1 MRYKLLGRSGLRVSE
16 LALGTMT
23 FGQDWGWGASQEE
36 ARKQFDLFVAAGGN
50 FVDTSVNY
58 TNGTAEQYVGEL
70 IHPRRD
76 YFVVGTKYSLSRDWD
91 DPNGGGNTRKNMH
104 VSLELSLKRLQTDYV
119 DLYWLHLWDC
129 MTPIEE
135 VMRALDDM
143 VRAGKVLYVGIS
155 DSPAWIVSRA
165 VTLAELRGWTA
176 FTALQIE
183 YSLVERTVERELL
196 PMARTLDLAVT
207 PWGILGSGMLSG
219 KYVKKDAAGRI
230 TDRTEAGKLKARNMK
245 IAETVGQVAKE
256 IGKTPSQV
264 AVNWVRQQ
272 PGVIIPILGARTL
285 DQLKDNLG
293 ALEFSLAPEQM
304 KKLHDASVVEMGF
317 PHSFA
322 ASPFINN
329 IVYSGR
335 FEEID
340 NHREK

>member
-16 LALGTMT
+16 FSLGTMT
-23 FGQDWGWGASQEE
+23 FGEDWGWGATE
-36 ARKQFDLFVAAGGN
+36 AESRRIFDAYLEAGGN
-50 FVDTSVNY
+50 FVDTAINY
-58 TNGTAEQYVGEL
+58 TNGTSEKYTGKL
-70 IHPRRD
+70 IAPIRD
-76 YFVVGTKYSLSRDWD
+76 QIVLATKYTLSTRPG
-91 DPNGGGNTRKNMH
+91 DPNASGNHRKNLMQ
-104 VSLELSLKRLQTDYV
+104 SLHQSLRQLNTDYI
-119 DLYWLHLWDC
+119 DLYWVHIYDF

-135 VMRALDDM
+135 IVRALDDA
-143 VRAGKVLYVGIS
+143 VRSGKILYVGIS
-155 DSPAWIVSRA
+155 DTPAWIISRA

-196 PMARTLDLAVT
+196 PMARSLDLAVT

-219 KYVKKDAAGRI
+219 KYANRDAPGRI
-230 TDRTEAGKLKARNMK
+230 KDRTEVGKLKERNMR
-245 IAETVGQVAKE
+245 IAAVVGQVAKE

-264 AVNWVRQQ
+264 AINWVRQQ

-293 ALEFSLAPEQM
+293 ALQFSLTPEHL
-304 KKLHDASVVEMGF
+304 KKLSDASAIERGF
-317 PHSFA
+317 PHDFA